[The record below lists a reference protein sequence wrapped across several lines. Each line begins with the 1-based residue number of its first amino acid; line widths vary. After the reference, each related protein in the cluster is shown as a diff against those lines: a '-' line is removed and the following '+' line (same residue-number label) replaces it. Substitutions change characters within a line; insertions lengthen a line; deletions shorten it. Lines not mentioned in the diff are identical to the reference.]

1 MEHIETNEIHN
12 YAIDL
17 NNWSNKKHTK
27 NFRNQIFKLLNYK
40 YLLTEK
46 KSES

>member
-17 NNWSNKKHTK
+17 NNWSNKKP
-27 NFRNQIFKLLNYK
+27 
-40 YLLTEK
+40 TEWV
-46 KSES
+46 KSKV